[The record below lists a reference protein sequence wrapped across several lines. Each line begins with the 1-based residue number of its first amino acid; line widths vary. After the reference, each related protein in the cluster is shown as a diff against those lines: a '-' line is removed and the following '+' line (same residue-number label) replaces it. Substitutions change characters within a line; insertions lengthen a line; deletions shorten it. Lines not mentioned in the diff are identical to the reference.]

1 MRYPVVIHKEKNSA
15 YGVTIPDIPGCFSAG
30 DTIDEAMENTREAI
44 FAHLELV
51 TADGGDVASA
61 RQIEEHQANKDYAGG
76 TWAFVE
82 VDVEDLLGPA
92 ERVNVTI
99 PKRALQKIDTAAK
112 IRGDTRSGLLTR
124 AALDFI
130 SFPGGS
136 LVKNVTGKVR
146 TAYAATYLREKT
158 GSKMPRTTAIVHATK
173 EPMSRAKSSAAKN
186 KKSAAKSTT

>member
-15 YGVTIPDIPGCFSAG
+15 YGVTVPDIPGCFSAG

-44 FAHLELV
+44 FVHLELV

-76 TWAFVE
+76 TWAFVD

-130 SFPGGS
+130 SMPSGT

-146 TAYAATYLREKT
+146 TAYAGTFLREKAA
-158 GSKMPRTTAIVHATK
+158 GKVPRSIAIERATK
-173 EPMSRAKSSAAKN
+173 GPTGRAKSSAAKT
-186 KKSAAKSTT
+186 KKSAY

>member
-15 YGVTIPDIPGCFSAG
+15 YGVTVPDIPGCFSAG

-51 TADGGDVASA
+51 TADGGDVSDAG
-61 RQIEEHQANKDYAGG
+61 QIEEHQANKNYAGG
-76 TWAFVE
+76 TWAFVD

-130 SFPGGS
+130 SMSGGS
-136 LVKNVTGKVR
+136 LVTNVTGKVGTTYAK
-146 TAYAATYLREKT
+146 TAGKLPRAA
-158 GSKMPRTTAIVHATK
+158 AIERATK
-173 EPMSRAKSSAAKN
+173 IPTSRARVSAAKT
-186 KKSAAKSTT
+186 KRLLGRRP